1 MADSGN
7 VEQQVE
13 AAYMAAVANGVQLM
27 QLALTS
33 TSDEQ
38 FLAAVME
45 LLGTTVIGATAVCAL
60 QLRRFT
66 PYASMLPRVQAG

>member
-1 MADSGN
+1 MDN
-7 VEQQVE
+7 VEQQID
-13 AAYMAAVANGVQLM
+13 AAYVAAVENGVQLM

-38 FLAAVME
+38 LLAAVKG
-45 LLGTTVIGATAVCAL
+45 LLGTTTVAATAVCAL

-66 PYASMLPRVQAG
+66 PYASMLPRVQTGR